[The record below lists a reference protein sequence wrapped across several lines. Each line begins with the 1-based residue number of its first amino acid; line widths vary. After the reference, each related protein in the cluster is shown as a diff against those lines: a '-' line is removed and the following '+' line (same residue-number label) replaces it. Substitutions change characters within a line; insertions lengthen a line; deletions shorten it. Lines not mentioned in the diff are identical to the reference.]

1 VEVKNKRRK
10 YRMSK
15 RIAKFLI
22 SAILII
28 LAMSIYYKIDTAKN
42 FLELA
47 KMIIKS
53 TLSITV
59 GYILVKIK
67 EMK

>member
-1 VEVKNKRRK
+1 MN
-10 YRMSK
+10 K
-15 RIAKFLI
+15 RIAKFFI
-22 SAILII
+22 FAILII

-47 KMIIKS
+47 KVIIKS
-53 TLSITV
+53 TTA
-59 GYILVKIK
+59 GYILIKIK

>member
-1 VEVKNKRRK
+1 
-10 YRMSK
+10 MSK

-28 LAMSIYYKIDTAKN
+28 LAMSIYYKIDNAKN
-42 FLELA
+42 FLELV
-47 KMIIKS
+47 KVIIKN
-53 TLSITV
+53 TLSITA
-59 GYILVKIK
+59 GYILIKIK

>member
-1 VEVKNKRRK
+1 
-10 YRMSK
+10 MSK

-28 LAMSIYYKIDTAKN
+28 FVMMIYYKIDTAKN

-47 KMIIKS
+47 KVIVKN

-67 EMK
+67 EIK

>member
-1 VEVKNKRRK
+1 MN
-10 YRMSK
+10 K
-15 RIAKFLI
+15 RIAKFFI
-22 SAILII
+22 FAILII
-28 LAMSIYYKIDTAKN
+28 YVMYISYKIDNAKN
-42 FLELA
+42 FLELV
-47 KMIIKS
+47 KVIIKS

>member
-1 VEVKNKRRK
+1 
-10 YRMSK
+10 MSK
-15 RIAKFLI
+15 RMDKFLI

-28 LAMSIYYKIDTAKN
+28 LTMCICYKIDAAKN
-42 FLELA
+42 FLELV
-47 KMIIKS
+47 KVIVKN

-67 EMK
+67 EIK

>member
-1 VEVKNKRRK
+1 
-10 YRMSK
+10 MSK
-15 RIAKFLI
+15 RTAKFII

-47 KMIIKS
+47 KVIIKS

>member
-1 VEVKNKRRK
+1 
-10 YRMSK
+10 MSK
-15 RIAKFLI
+15 RTAKFI
-22 SAILII
+22 MYAVLII
-28 LAMSIYYKIDTAKN
+28 YVMYISYKLDNAKN

-47 KMIIKS
+47 KVIIKN

>member
-1 VEVKNKRRK
+1 MN
-10 YRMSK
+10 K

-47 KMIIKS
+47 KVIIKS
-53 TLSITV
+53 TLSFTV

-67 EMK
+67 EIK

>member
-1 VEVKNKRRK
+1 
-10 YRMSK
+10 MSK

-22 SAILII
+22 STILII
-28 LAMSIYYKIDTAKN
+28 FVMIIYYKIDTTKN

-47 KMIIKS
+47 KVIIKS

>member
-1 VEVKNKRRK
+1 
-10 YRMSK
+10 MSK

-28 LAMSIYYKIDTAKN
+28 LAMSIYYKIDIAKN

-47 KMIIKS
+47 KVIIKS

>member
-1 VEVKNKRRK
+1 
-10 YRMSK
+10 MSK

-28 LAMSIYYKIDTAKN
+28 LAMNIYYKIDTAKN

-47 KMIIKS
+47 KVIIKN

>member
-1 VEVKNKRRK
+1 
-10 YRMSK
+10 MSK
-15 RIAKFLI
+15 RMDKFLI

-28 LAMSIYYKIDTAKN
+28 LTMCICYEIDAAKN
-42 FLELA
+42 FLELV
-47 KMIIKS
+47 KVIVKN

-67 EMK
+67 EIK

>member
-1 VEVKNKRRK
+1 
-10 YRMSK
+10 MSK

-28 LAMSIYYKIDTAKN
+28 LAMSIYYKIDNAKN
-42 FLELA
+42 FLELV
-47 KMIIKS
+47 KVIIKN

>member
-1 VEVKNKRRK
+1 MN
-10 YRMSK
+10 K
-15 RIAKFLI
+15 RIAKFFI
-22 SAILII
+22 FAILII

-47 KMIIKS
+47 KVIIKS

>member
-1 VEVKNKRRK
+1 
-10 YRMSK
+10 MSK
-15 RIAKFLI
+15 RKAKFLI
-22 SAILII
+22 STILII
-28 LAMSIYYKIDTAKN
+28 FVMIIYYKIDTAKN

-47 KMIIKS
+47 KVIIKN

>member
-1 VEVKNKRRK
+1 
-10 YRMSK
+10 MSK

-28 LAMSIYYKIDTAKN
+28 LAMIIYYKIDTAKN

-47 KMIIKS
+47 KVIIKS

>member
-1 VEVKNKRRK
+1 
-10 YRMSK
+10 MSK

-47 KMIIKS
+47 KVIIKS

>member
-1 VEVKNKRRK
+1 
-10 YRMSK
+10 MSK

-22 SAILII
+22 STILII
-28 LAMSIYYKIDTAKN
+28 FVMIIYYKIDTAKN

>member
-1 VEVKNKRRK
+1 MN
-10 YRMSK
+10 K

-47 KMIIKS
+47 KVIIKS

>member
-1 VEVKNKRRK
+1 
-10 YRMSK
+10 MSK

-28 LAMSIYYKIDTAKN
+28 LTMSIYYKIDTAKN

-47 KMIIKS
+47 KVIIKS

>member
-1 VEVKNKRRK
+1 
-10 YRMSK
+10 MSK

-42 FLELA
+42 FLELV
-47 KMIIKS
+47 KVIIKN
-53 TLSITV
+53 TLSITA
-59 GYILVKIK
+59 GYILIKIK